1 MLPSFWGSL
10 VLIATAGLSAS
21 PAHAQFAAEDPAAL
35 PADGGDAYDEAT
47 DDEADAAVDPYA
59 ADSGYETA
67 PPQSIGD
74 RTVADLA
81 TGVLG
86 AMGAQRVQDAE
97 AIARAVI
104 GKAGSN
110 GGTPASPGSDPVGL
124 VQDILTATRKS
135 KPPE

>member
-1 MLPSFWGSL
+1 MRASFWMTLG
-10 VLIATAGLSAS
+10 LIAVAGLSAS
-21 PAHAQFAAEDPAAL
+21 PAHAQFAAEDPAAQ
-35 PADGGDAYDEAT
+35 PADGDGAYDEAT
-47 DDEADAAVDPYA
+47 DGEAAAAVDPYA
-59 ADSGYETA
+59 ANPGYETA

-86 AMGAQRVQDAE
+86 ATGARRVQDAE
-97 AIARAVI
+97 GIVRTVI
-104 GKAGSN
+104 GKAGAN

-135 KPPE
+135 KAPK

>member
-1 MLPSFWGSL
+1 MRPSFWGSL

-35 PADGGDAYDEAT
+35 PADGDGAYDEAT
-47 DDEADAAVDPYA
+47 DGEAAAAVDPYA
-59 ADSGYETA
+59 ANPGYETA

-86 AMGAQRVQDAE
+86 ATGARRVQDAE
-97 AIARAVI
+97 GIVRTVI
-104 GKAGSN
+104 GKAGAN

-124 VQDILTATRKS
+124 VQDILTAIRKS
-135 KPPE
+135 KAPK

>member
-1 MLPSFWGSL
+1 MRPSYWMTLG
-10 VLIATAGLSAS
+10 LIAAASLSAS
-21 PAHAQFAAEDPAAL
+21 PTRAQFAAEDAAEL
-35 PADGGDAYDEAT
+35 PADGDGAYDEVT
-47 DDEADAAVDPYA
+47 DDEAGAAVDPYA
-59 ADSGYETA
+59 ANPGYETA

-81 TGVLG
+81 AGVLG

-104 GKAGSN
+104 GKAGAN